1 MEHHGTPRNTR
12 GNARTLINT
21 SKKAKNTAGVPLFQK
36 ECVPL
41 KKAPTIVD
49 YLNDFENWIIR
60 YNFDSTSIYNDPKRV
75 EEFLIWLKV
84 NHPFFF
90 ENALLEVGSQTIH
103 SFFEYLQNRPNLKNG
118 GALSLATLRNY
129 QKSLRRFTRHLEQQE
144 KGRIDVS
151 ITLKKGTAK
160 IPSYFTPAEIQA
172 LYETT
177 KDNAIGQ
184 RDRVLLG
191 IYYGCGLRKSEGG
204 VLKLSDIMSDK
215 SLLYVRHG
223 KGGKSRYVPM
233 VGRIKK
239 DLYTYLNDG
248 RKHLL
253 KSKSSPYLFINREGN
268 RMRKGSLYCRFR
280 VMQKD
285 VITQPKG
292 LHALRHSIATH
303 LLWQGMPLHFIARF
317 LGHTSIESTQIYTH
331 IMPTADKYQ
340 K

>member
-1 MEHHGTPRNTR
+1 MTTI
-12 GNARTLINT
+12 NA
-21 SKKAKNTAGVPLFQK
+21 
-36 ECVPL
+36 
-41 KKAPTIVD
+41 

-60 YNFDSTSIYNDPKRV
+60 HNFDATSIYTDPKRV

-84 NHPFFF
+84 NHHYYF
-90 ENALLEVGSQTIH
+90 EKPLLEVGSQTIYF
-103 SFFEYLQNRPNLKNG
+103 FFEYLENRPNLKNG

-129 QKSLRRFTRHLEQQE
+129 QKSLRRFTRHLEQQQ

-151 ITLKKGTAK
+151 ITLKKGVAK
-160 IPSYFTPAEIQA
+160 IPSFFTLEEIEA
-172 LYETT
+172 LYDSTT
-177 KDNAIGQ
+177 DKPIGQ

-191 IYYGCGLRKSEGG
+191 IYYGCGLRKSEGAA
-204 VLKLSDIMSDK
+204 LKLSDIMSDK

-248 RKHLL
+248 RKRLL
-253 KSKSSPYLFINREGN
+253 KTKTSPYLFINREGN
-268 RMRKGSLYCRFR
+268 RMRKNALYGRFKAI
-280 VMQKD
+280 QKD
-285 VITQPKG
+285 VITEPQSLPDQKGRG

-317 LGHTSIESTQIYTH
+317 LGHASIESTQIYTH
-331 IMPTADKYQ
+331 IKNENLPPSP
-340 K
+340 